1 MRDAVGLG
9 SAHQSTEGPPI
20 HSSNLSKS
28 FDTGDEAT
36 GIVASAV
43 GGAAL
48 VAGGVALLAY
58 AARERSWRAAGIA
71 LAGVPLV
78 YRGATG
84 HWLPQ
89 ALTGGQAEAATAEL
103 PKLRASVIVD
113 RPAGE
118 LYAFWRQ
125 LQNLPRFM
133 KNLES
138 VAETGG
144 NRSHWVG
151 KTPLGW
157 TAEWDAELVAEEPGR
172 RLAWRSLPGSAVE
185 TSGEVRFSTAT
196 GNRGTMVFVTMEAGL
211 PGNLLGRIV
220 EPVVHQGTERQ
231 VREDLRRFKE
241 LMEAGEI
248 ATIDGQPAG
257 QRPLLN
263 LSNPF

>member
-1 MRDAVGLG
+1 MRDAVALG
-9 SAHQSTEGPPI
+9 SAHQSTESLHPQ
-20 HSSNLSKS
+20 SRSTSQS
-28 FDTGDEAT
+28 FEAGDENTGVVAT
-36 GIVASAV
+36 AV
-43 GGAAL
+43 GSAAL

-84 HWLPQ
+84 RWLPE
-89 ALTGGQAEAATAEL
+89 AWTGGQAEAAAEL
-103 PKLRASVIVD
+103 PKLRASVIID

-133 KNLES
+133 KSLES
-138 VAETGG
+138 VTETGG

-157 TAEWDAELVAEEPGR
+157 TAEWDAELTAEEPGR
-172 RLAWRSLPGSAVE
+172 RLAWRSLPGSSVE
-185 TSGEVRFSTAT
+185 TSGEVRFTTAT
-196 GNRGTMVFVTMEAGL
+196 GNRGTMVSVIMAAGL
-211 PGNLLGRIV
+211 PGNALGRLV
-220 EPVVHQGTERQ
+220 EPIVHQGTEHQ

>member
-1 MRDAVGLG
+1 VRDAASLG
-9 SAHQSTEGPPI
+9 SAHQSTESPPL
-20 HSSNLSKS
+20 HPGSTSRS
-28 FDTGDEAT
+28 FDTGDEST

-89 ALTGGQAEAATAEL
+89 ALTGAQPEARAAEL
-103 PKLRASVIVD
+103 PTLRASFIVD

-118 LYAFWRQ
+118 LYAFWRK
-125 LQNLPRFM
+125 LENLPRFM

-138 VAETGG
+138 VTETGG

-151 KTPLGW
+151 KTPFGG
-157 TAEWDAELVAEEPGR
+157 TAEWDAELTAEEPGR
-172 RLAWRSLPGSAVE
+172 RLAWRSLPGSSVQ
-185 TSGEVRFSTAT
+185 TSGEVRFETAT
-196 GNRGTMVFVTMEAGL
+196 GNRGTQVFVTMEAGL
-211 PGNLLGRIV
+211 PGNLLGRLV
-220 EPVVHQGTERQ
+220 EPIVHQGTERQ